1 MIGRTFASILLAVAL
16 AACGRDG
23 STATLDA
30 PIQLAPGESA
40 VFKAEKLEVTF
51 VDVVSDSR
59 CASDVTCVWQG
70 AVTVRLLIRSGGK
83 ETQHELTESQ
93 SVAVGGYTVALLTAL
108 PARGPESHRIAP
120 TDYRVTLK
128 VSR

>member
-1 MIGRTFASILLAVAL
+1 MLFAVAL
-16 AACGRDG
+16 AGCGRDG
-23 STATLDA
+23 SAATLDA

-40 VFKAEKLEVTF
+40 VFKAEKLQVTF

-59 CASDVTCVWQG
+59 CAADVTCVWQG
-70 AVTVRLLIRSGGK
+70 AVTVRLLIRSDSK

-93 SVAVGGYTVALLTAL
+93 SVAVDGYTVALLATL
-108 PARGPESHRIAP
+108 PERGPESRRIAP